1 MNYTTT
7 NYYKNNAQT
16 RNKILKRFS
25 MFDGVGLDLTG
36 ANSYDEALNMSG
48 LDYSAEKV
56 PLYLADG
63 TKVQNHFGVAK
74 SDNPSCILGV
84 VGNQYHAVGN
94 REAFAVAENI
104 VNEGYATYE
113 VGGPSM
119 KSQRALDYARS
130 FLVLKGDDFQI
141 EDDIFNSFVVFNN
154 SFDGSTG
161 VQYQVI
167 CQRIVCMNGM
177 VRYLGGK
184 DNQIKINIQHS
195 RTASERIKTANK
207 IIMKRQNDIEI
218 IKKEAQAFI
227 AQGFTRKEFEKE
239 IIPLVLESKK
249 LVEKDKERERGH
261 ERIDQVVNELLQAY
275 NADDVQNYTNSA
287 YRTILAISDY
297 ESHSAPLRDTGNGQ
311 VYMNRIIKGMA
322 LTTTVAQYIA
332 KTRNISV
339 KH

>member
-1 MNYTTT
+1 MKYAT
-7 NYYKNNAQT
+7 NYYKTNTET

-36 ANSYDEALNMSG
+36 AKSYDDALKMSG

-63 TKVQNHFGVAK
+63 TKLKNHFGVAK

-104 VNEGYATYE
+104 VNEGYANYE
-113 VGGPSM
+113 VGGPFM
-119 KSQRALDYARS
+119 KSQNALDYAKS

-167 CQRIVCMNGM
+167 CQRVVCMNGM

-184 DNQIKINIQHS
+184 DSQIKIKIQHTES
-195 RTASERIKTANK
+195 AKDRIKTANK

-218 IKKEAQAFI
+218 VKKEAQAFI

-239 IIPLVLESKK
+239 IIPLVLEEKK

-261 ERIDQVVNELLQAY
+261 ERVAQVVSDLMQAY
-275 NADDVQNYTNSA
+275 NADDTQNYASSA
-287 YRTILAISDY
+287 YKVILALSDY
-297 ESHSAPLRDTGNGQ
+297 ESHAEPLRDTGNGQ
-311 VYMNRIIKGMA
+311 IYMNRIVKGMA

>member
-1 MNYTTT
+1 MNYTT
-7 NYYKNNAQT
+7 NYYKTNTDT

-36 ANSYDEALNMSG
+36 AKSYDEALKMSG
-48 LDYSAEKV
+48 LDYTAEKV
-56 PLYLADG
+56 SLYLADG
-63 TKVQNHFGVAK
+63 TKIENHFGVAK
-74 SDNPSCILGV
+74 SDNPACILGV

-104 VNEGYATYE
+104 VDKGYATYE

-119 KSQRALDYARS
+119 KSQKALDYAKS

-141 EDDIFNSFVVFNN
+141 EDDMFNSFVVFNN

-167 CQRIVCMNGM
+167 CQRVVCMNGM

-184 DNQIKINIQHS
+184 DSQIKIKIQHTES
-195 RTASERIKTANK
+195 AKERIRTANK

-218 IKKEAQAFI
+218 IKKEAKAFM

-239 IIPLVLESKK
+239 IIPLILESKK

-261 ERIDQVVNELLQAY
+261 ERVEQVVSELLQAY
-275 NADDVQNYTNSA
+275 NADDVQNYANNA

-297 ESHSAPLRDTGNGQ
+297 ESHAEPLRDTGNGQ
-311 VYMNRIIKGMA
+311 IYMNRIVKGMA

-332 KTRNISV
+332 KTRNLKIN
-339 KH
+339 

>member
-1 MNYTTT
+1 MKQAT
-7 NYYKNNAQT
+7 NYYMTNSTT
-16 RNKILKRFS
+16 RDKILKHFS
-25 MFDGVGLDLTG
+25 MFDGVGLDLTS
-36 ANSYDEALNMSG
+36 ANSYDDALEMAG
-48 LDYSAEKV
+48 LDYTAKKV
-56 PLYLADG
+56 PLYLEDG
-63 TKVQNHFGVAK
+63 TKIENHFGVTK
-74 SDNPSCILGV
+74 SDNPSHILSV

-104 VNEGYATYE
+104 VDEGYAHYE

-119 KSQRALDYARS
+119 KSQSALDYAKS

-141 EDDIFNSFVVFNN
+141 EDDIFNSLIVFNN

-167 CQRIVCMNGM
+167 CQRVVCMNGM

-184 DNQIKINIQHS
+184 ENQIKINIQHT
-195 RTASERIKTANK
+195 RTASDRIKTANK
-207 IIMKRQNDIEI
+207 IIMKRQNDVEI

-227 AQGFTRKEFEKE
+227 AQGFTRVEFEKE

-261 ERIDQVVNELLQAY
+261 ARVAQVVNDLMQAY
-275 NADDVQNYTNSA
+275 NADDTQNYASSA
-287 YRTILAISDY
+287 YKVILALSDY
-297 ESHSAPLRDTGNGQ
+297 ESHAEPLRNTGNGQ

-322 LTTTVAQYIA
+322 LTTIVAQYIA
-332 KTRNISV
+332 RTRSLKIR
-339 KH
+339 